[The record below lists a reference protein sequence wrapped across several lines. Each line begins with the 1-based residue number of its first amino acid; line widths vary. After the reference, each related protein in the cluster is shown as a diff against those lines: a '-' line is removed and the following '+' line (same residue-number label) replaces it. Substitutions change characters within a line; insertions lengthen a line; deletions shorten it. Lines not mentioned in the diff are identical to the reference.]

1 MNAISEG
8 KKFDAYGVEDR
19 NKILDILTDVIK
31 KLGPPT
37 VVGGIGIEALG
48 EKSTPPQTEN
58 GTQQPKGL
66 DYLTGGEGN
75 YSMATGG
82 RVGYQTGGP
91 TNKFLKYMIDML
103 VKEKDFNRGLL
114 ERSKPELVEGLFKQT
129 YGKSA
134 EEIANTVNQ
143 QLKGKSSMEVM
154 NPKTGEITS
163 PTQPVKTGRTTADI
177 EKELEEFSSSPIT
190 TLEDRKKYLELRSE
204 FIDSLD
210 PRRRNKA
217 LDFQRKSIDTENR
230 LILKAEQKQLDF
242 DTFEELR
249 KRLYDTRKQ
258 QTLDFMRTGK
268 VNLEPIKPATTFEDV
283 QDRYK
288 NAAKAHEEV
297 FPNFKDPKTAAQE
310 LAEVMAE
317 QKYKKGFDGLS
328 GDQQHDLYSEAYDY
342 ITSVNRLP
350 KRSPANVPTEVLQNK
365 MNEVLNQYDKSMFIK
380 NEQGMVDVTHPEN
393 VAKMEELLRR
403 DHPELHSQLKK
414 LGTDLDQKE
423 TLLDFDVTG
432 RKPNADGGLNYLM
445 GF

>member
-1 MNAISEG
+1 
-8 KKFDAYGVEDR
+8 
-19 NKILDILTDVIK
+19 
-31 KLGPPT
+31 
-37 VVGGIGIEALG
+37 
-48 EKSTPPQTEN
+48 
-58 GTQQPKGL
+58 
-66 DYLTGGEGN
+66 
-75 YSMATGG
+75 
-82 RVGYQTGGP
+82 
-91 TNKFLKYMIDML
+91 MIDML